1 MEKFHWNSKVPGE
14 EGAGRGRGT
23 GAGAGAGAGQERRQK
38 LSGLQQQFQNF
49 NDEEKLYWSE
59 KLQQQL
65 TRTQGSLKSDRR
77 DQLLHQL
84 QLGGGRPEYGSAA
97 SLRNNQLSD
106 RGGGGGGEVFGSSVS
121 LLLAGAKPQSQ
132 AQLYRGYLAHAQSEA
147 RRGGGRSQSLATRLA
162 GYCGRPA
169 SSLGVAGGGAADCSP
184 GSSVSVRYLLISTHI
199 YRYLHIST
207 HIYVSR
213 CATTG
218 RGTARCL
225 TTRRRAPPAGA
236 STGACRSV
244 ACSLEFCN

>member
-23 GAGAGAGAGQERRQK
+23 RAGAGQERRQK

-65 TRTQGSLKSDRR
+65 TRAEGSVKSDRR

-97 SLRNNQLSD
+97 SLRNNQLSE
-106 RGGGGGGEVFGSSVS
+106 RGGGGGEVFGSSVS
-121 LLLAGAKPQSQ
+121 LLLAGAGGAKPQAQAQQ
-132 AQLYRGYLAHAQSEA
+132 AQLYRGYLAHAQAEA

-169 SSLGVAGGGAADCSP
+169 SSLGVAGGGATDFSP
-184 GSSVSVRYLLISTHI
+184 GSSVSVRYLI
-199 YRYLHIST
+199 
-207 HIYVSR
+207 
-213 CATTG
+213 
-218 RGTARCL
+218 
-225 TTRRRAPPAGA
+225 
-236 STGACRSV
+236 
-244 ACSLEFCN
+244 